1 MKTFALMV
9 AAMMVLGSM
18 SSHVFAAG
26 DAEKGKTLFSDPGA
40 FGGKRA
46 CSACHPDGGGLED
59 AAAKK
64 VFHIAGGVQKSLEEA
79 VNTCIVNASMG
90 KAIDIKSDRMKDIV
104 AYIKSL
110 KKK

>member
-1 MKTFALMV
+1 MKTFAIMV
-9 AAMMVLGSM
+9 TAMIILGCM

-26 DAEKGKTLFSDPGA
+26 DAEKGKALFNDPGA

-59 AAAKK
+59 TAGRK
-64 VFHIAGGVQKSLEEA
+64 VFHIAGGTQKSLEEA

-90 KAIDIKSDRMKDIV
+90 KAIDIKSARMKDIV
-104 AYIKSL
+104 AYITSL